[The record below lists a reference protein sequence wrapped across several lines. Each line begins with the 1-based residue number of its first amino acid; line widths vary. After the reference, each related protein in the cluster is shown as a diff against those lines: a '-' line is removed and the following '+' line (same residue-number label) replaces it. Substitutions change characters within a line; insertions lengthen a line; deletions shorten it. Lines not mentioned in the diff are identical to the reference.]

1 MAAIAEGLLLLD
13 TGRCHDVPAMLAYE
27 RRIRLSLV
35 IEAFSP
41 CCLKRLDGVS
51 NKRLG
56 LEFACASACL
66 EEDAFGEQL
75 LGVASFLQATTLMNL
90 MNFNQFQA
98 I

>member
-1 MAAIAEGLLLLD
+1 
-13 TGRCHDVPAMLAYE
+13 MLACE
-27 RRIRLSLV
+27 RRIQLSLV

-41 CCLKRLDGVS
+41 CCLGRLDGVS

-56 LEFACASACL
+56 VEFARASACL

-90 MNFNQFQA
+90 MKFNQFQA